1 MVKGFQQVSVGT
13 TVLLAQQKAG
23 YYLTTTDHKWRVK
36 NLSQNFNTNIL
47 LAHQEDTK
55 SNRKH
60 LA

>member
-1 MVKGFQQVSVGT
+1 MVKEFQQESFGT
-13 TVLLAQQKAG
+13 MVVLAEQAIISLQLITNEGGKIWVEF
-23 YYLTTTDHKWRVK
+23 LTH
-36 NLSQNFNTNIL
+36 IL